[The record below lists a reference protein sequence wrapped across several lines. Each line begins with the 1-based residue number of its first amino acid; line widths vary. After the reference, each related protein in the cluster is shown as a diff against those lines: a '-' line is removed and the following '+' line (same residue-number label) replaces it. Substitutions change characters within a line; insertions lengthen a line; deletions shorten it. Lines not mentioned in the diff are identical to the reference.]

1 MTGRGAVSNRDRL
14 QKVSDIFALPSKR
27 TAFGWQSVLP
37 KIPGKSGLI
46 LTPVFANPTIFLV
59 KTV

>member
-1 MTGRGAVSNRDRL
+1 MIGRSALSNRDRL

-27 TAFGWQSVLP
+27 TAFGWQSFLP
-37 KIPGKSGLI
+37 KVPGKRGLI
-46 LTPVFANPTIFLV
+46 LPPVFANPTIFLV

>member
-37 KIPGKSGLI
+37 KIPGKRGLI
-46 LTPVFANPTIFLV
+46 LTAVFANPTIFLV